1 MLQPRKVVDC
11 GANGLTRPRFQM
23 GFFWPVRSRLEAELS
38 SHSFFIT
45 SKTQYGVYKHGAAL
59 EATWKGVHGL
69 SDILE
74 WGGGGSVTPPQAL
87 GCPAEYVE

>member
-1 MLQPRKVVDC
+1 MASHVHASKW
-11 GANGLTRPRFQM
+11 

-45 SKTQYGVYKHGAAL
+45 SKTQYGFYKHGAAL

-69 SDILE
+69 SDIPE
-74 WGGGGSVTPPQAL
+74 WGVGAL
-87 GCPAEYVE
+87 GCPAEYLE